1 MEFDASVILEN
12 IINFL
17 FVALI
22 FLGVLA
28 VTFKITLKNY
38 NVKTSKLKFYGLF
51 LGMDNKSVLA
61 FSLVTLNYIF
71 LIWCTATFSG
81 INIVYIL
88 ITLFFTLLS
97 DILIKDFNKIPL
109 NLLFT
114 LINCLCIYVT
124 SLVYNYLMN
133 EEYTSLFLLIVLGLL
148 IIFVFL
154 YFTYITFRLLN
165 NIVLKQENLQK
176 KNYKRV

>member
-1 MEFDASVILEN
+1 MDVNEILEN

-22 FLGVLA
+22 FLGILA

-51 LGMDNKSVLA
+51 LGMNNKSVLA
-61 FSLVTLNYIF
+61 FSCITLNYIF

-81 INIVYIL
+81 MNLMYIVITTIFIL
-88 ITLFFTLLS
+88 LA
-97 DILIKDFNKIPL
+97 DILIKEYKRIPID
-109 NLLFT
+109 LLFT
-114 LINCLCIYVT
+114 AINCVCIFVI
-124 SLVYNYLMN
+124 SLIYNYLVN
-133 EEYTSLFLLIVLGLL
+133 EYTTIFLLIILGLV

-154 YFTYITFRLLN
+154 YFTYITFKLLN
-165 NIVLKQENLQK
+165 NIILKQENLQK
-176 KNYKRV
+176 KNYKKL

>member
-1 MEFDASVILEN
+1 MSTGVILGN
-12 IINFL
+12 IFDFL

-22 FLGVLA
+22 FLSVLA
-28 VTFKITLKNY
+28 ITFKVTLKNY

-61 FSLVTLNYIF
+61 FSCVTLNYIF

-81 INIVYIL
+81 MNIIYAL
-88 ITLFFTLLS
+88 ITFFFIILS
-97 DILIKDFNKIPL
+97 DILIKDYHRLPID
-109 NLLFT
+109 LLFT
-114 LINCLCIYVT
+114 AINCLCIFVI
-124 SLVYNYLMN
+124 SLIYDYLVN
-133 EEYTSLFLLIVLGLL
+133 EYTTIFLLIVLGLV

-154 YFTYITFRLLN
+154 YFTYITFKLLN

-176 KNYKRV
+176 KNYKRL

>member
-1 MEFDASVILEN
+1 MDANEILGN

-51 LGMDNKSVLA
+51 LGMDNRSVLA
-61 FSLVTLNYIF
+61 FSAITLNYIF
-71 LIWCTATFSG
+71 LIWCTATFTG
-81 INIVYIL
+81 INVVYVA
-88 ITLFFTLLS
+88 ITTFFVLLS
-97 DILIKDFNKIPL
+97 DILIKDYNRIHID
-109 NLLFT
+109 LLFT
-114 LINCLCIYVT
+114 AINCLCIFVI
-124 SLVYNYLMN
+124 SLLYNYLVN
-133 EEYTSLFLLIVLGLL
+133 EYTTIFLLIILGLV

-154 YFTYITFRLLN
+154 YFTYITFKLLN

-176 KNYKRV
+176 KNYKKL

>member
-1 MEFDASVILEN
+1 MDASLILEN
-12 IINFL
+12 IISFL

-38 NVKTSKLKFYGLF
+38 NVRTSKLKFYGLF
-51 LGMDNKSVLA
+51 LGMDNKSILA
-61 FSLVTLNYIF
+61 FSCITLNYIF

-81 INIVYIL
+81 MNIVYIL
-88 ITLFFTLLS
+88 ITAFFVLLS
-97 DILIKDFNKIPL
+97 DILIKDYKRIYI

-114 LINCLCIYVT
+114 VMNCLCIFVI
-124 SLVYNYLMN
+124 SLLYNYLVD
-133 EEYTSLFLLIVLGLL
+133 EYTSIFLLIVLGLV

-154 YFTYITFRLLN
+154 YFTYFTFKLLN
-165 NIVLKQENLQK
+165 NIVLKQEHLQK
-176 KNYKRV
+176 KNYKKI

>member
-1 MEFDASVILEN
+1 MDANEILEN

-38 NVKTSKLKFYGLF
+38 NVRTSKLKFYGLF

-61 FSLVTLNYIF
+61 FSCITLNYIF

-81 INIVYIL
+81 MNFVYVA
-88 ITLFFTLLS
+88 ITTIFVLLA
-97 DILIKDFNKIPL
+97 DILIKEYKRIPID
-109 NLLFT
+109 LLFT
-114 LINCLCIYVT
+114 AINCVCIFVI
-124 SLVYNYLMN
+124 SLIYNYLVN
-133 EEYTSLFLLIVLGLL
+133 EYTSVFLLIVLGLV

-154 YFTYITFRLLN
+154 YFTYITFKLLN

-176 KNYKRV
+176 KNYKKL

>member
-1 MEFDASVILEN
+1 MDANVILEN

-38 NVKTSKLKFYGLF
+38 NVKTGKLKFYGLF
-51 LGMDNKSVLA
+51 LGMDNKSILA
-61 FSLVTLNYIF
+61 FGSITLNYIF

-81 INIVYIL
+81 MNIFYIL
-88 ITLFFTLLS
+88 ITTIFVVLS
-97 DILIKDFNKIPL
+97 DILIKDYRRIPID
-109 NLLFT
+109 LLFT
-114 LINCLCIYVT
+114 LINCVCMFVISLIYDY
-124 SLVYNYLMN
+124 LVN
-133 EEYTSLFLLIVLGLL
+133 EYTTIFLLIVLGLV

-154 YFTYITFRLLN
+154 YFTYITFKWLN
-165 NIVLKQENLQK
+165 NIVLKQEHLQK
-176 KNYKRV
+176 KNYKKL